1 MMIFTHI
8 LVGILLSIAVADFFT
23 LPVGYAVAVGGIGGL
38 FPDVD
43 MLFVHRKTLHYPVL
57 FSILTLAAAI
67 IYVLTTNRFA
77 SYTMI
82 FATAAAA
89 HSLMDTL
96 GGGKEMRP
104 WRETDQRAV
113 YNHVQQ
119 EWVEPL
125 RVFYDGSIP
134 DLLIAIV
141 SGVVIWYLL
150 PSEYLLMV
158 APLISLSILYTL
170 FRRVITKWIPEE
182 YPTFSSYIQDKV
194 R

>member
-8 LVGILLSIAVADFFT
+8 LVGILVSIAVADFST
-23 LPVGYAVAVGGIGGL
+23 LPIEYAVAVGGTGGL
-38 FPDVD
+38 FPDID
-43 MLFVHRKTLHYPVL
+43 MLFIHRKTLHYPVV
-57 FSILTLAAAI
+57 FSILAPATAT
-67 IYVLTTNRFA
+67 IYVLTTNGIAF
-77 SYTMI
+77 YTMI

-134 DLLIAIV
+134 DLSIAIV
-141 SGVVIWYLL
+141 SGVAIWHLL
-150 PSEYLLMV
+150 PSEYTLMV
-158 APLISLSILYTL
+158 ALLILLSIIYTL
-170 FRRVITKWIPEE
+170 VRRVITKWIPEE